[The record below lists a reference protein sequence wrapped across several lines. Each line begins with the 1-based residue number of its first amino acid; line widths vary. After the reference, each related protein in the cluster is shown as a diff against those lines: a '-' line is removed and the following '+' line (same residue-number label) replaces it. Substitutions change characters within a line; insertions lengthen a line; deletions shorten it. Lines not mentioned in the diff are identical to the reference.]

1 MALRITLKGETRIPG
16 GLPPLFRD
24 IMRTVLEAEGL
35 PKDSEVSLLLC
46 DNPTITGL
54 NRRFRQ
60 VAGPTDVLSFP
71 QYTNREEIP
80 DRRRGVL
87 LGDIVISL
95 ERARSQAR
103 DYGHSLKRELGFLFL
118 HGLLHLLGY
127 HHDSPREEREMRR
140 REEAILKSMGL
151 RREENAGPKF

>member
-24 IMRTVLEAEGL
+24 IMRTLLEAEGL

-60 VAGPTDVLSFP
+60 AAGPTDVLSFP
-71 QYTNREEIP
+71 QYSSREEVP
-80 DRRRGVL
+80 ARGRKVL